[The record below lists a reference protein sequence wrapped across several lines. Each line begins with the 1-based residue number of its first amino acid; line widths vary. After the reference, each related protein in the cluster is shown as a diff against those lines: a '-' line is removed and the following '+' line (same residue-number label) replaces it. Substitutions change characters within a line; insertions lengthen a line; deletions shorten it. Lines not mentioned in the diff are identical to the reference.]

1 MSANERVNF
10 GSKIGIILA
19 SAGSAVGLGNI
30 WRFPCEVGENG
41 GAAFILVY
49 ILCVMF
55 LGIPVMV
62 SEFLIGRRS
71 RANTGGAY
79 EVLAPGTH
87 WKWVG
92 MMGVVAAFLIL
103 GYYGVVAGWT
113 LEYMVASATGRLSGS
128 KDYTLFFN
136 DFVGSPWKPVLY
148 MAAFILLTHVVIVR
162 GVKDGIEKFSKV
174 MMPLLLLI
182 ICVLVVCSFSM
193 PGSSE
198 GLAFLLRPDF
208 SKVDGKVVLDAMGQ
222 AFFSMSVG
230 MGCLCT
236 YASYFTRDANLVK
249 TAGSVAL
256 IDTFV
261 AVLAGFIIFPAVYS
275 VPGLSPDAGPG
286 LVFVTLPNVF
296 QLAFKSVPWVGYI
309 FSLMFYV
316 LLVLAALT
324 STISLHEVATAYL
337 HERFKL
343 SRKKAATVVTL
354 VCMTLG
360 VFCALSFGLLNG
372 IRLGGMTIFDL
383 FDFVTAKLMLPLG
396 GVAAPFGSGRRS
408 LFVPD
413 AHPGGGVDLAQQA
426 QIHLDVAGHGQRLI
440 HIAAGQHRGRQ
451 VFDGQ
456 DAVALFDLAGQ
467 GAGVGHIADGQA
479 GQTAGHIE
487 LGHLLDGQH
496 QGVGAVGLAGK
507 GSLAVRI
514 NAGVGHGFL
523 VGAFLPE
530 FDPNGGIRGGRSAQ
544 CEHTEHQ
551 QRQQGSAGT
560 F

>member
-92 MMGVVAAFLIL
+92 MMGVVTAFLIL

-113 LEYMVASATGRLSGS
+113 LEYMVSSATGRLSGS

-372 IRLGGMTIFDL
+372 IRLG
-383 FDFVTAKLMLPLG
+383 
-396 GVAAPFGSGRRS
+396 
-408 LFVPD
+408 
-413 AHPGGGVDLAQQA
+413 
-426 QIHLDVAGHGQRLI
+426 
-440 HIAAGQHRGRQ
+440 
-451 VFDGQ
+451 
-456 DAVALFDLAGQ
+456 
-467 GAGVGHIADGQA
+467 
-479 GQTAGHIE
+479 
-487 LGHLLDGQH
+487 
-496 QGVGAVGLAGK
+496 
-507 GSLAVRI
+507 
-514 NAGVGHGFL
+514 
-523 VGAFLPE
+523 
-530 FDPNGGIRGGRSAQ
+530 
-544 CEHTEHQ
+544 
-551 QRQQGSAGT
+551 
-560 F
+560 